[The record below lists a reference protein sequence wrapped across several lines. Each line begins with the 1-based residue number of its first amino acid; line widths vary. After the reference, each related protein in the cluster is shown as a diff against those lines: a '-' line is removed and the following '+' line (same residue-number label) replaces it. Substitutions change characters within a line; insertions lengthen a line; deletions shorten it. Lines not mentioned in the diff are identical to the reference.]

1 MKRSAILFFIVL
13 LHSIASVGQDIFDR
27 DELFLKNLNSLYQD
41 PDQSIRVANF
51 LLSNAKNEIE
61 KSRALYLLAES
72 EKLKGEH
79 SRSIKNLYQAKQA
92 IQGESNTYLVSLI
105 LISISERCR
114 ISGMDDISK
123 NYLKEAE
130 SISRTIASEQQ
141 QTIVKCKILLEQTER
156 YIATEQFEA
165 GLITS
170 KKAEKLLLPYKG
182 VLPVLNATV
191 KNKIGHIY
199 LETDSIGKASAYYE
213 KALEILK
220 KSDLENSS
228 IEATSLYGMGKVGSA
243 NKNFQLAESYYK
255 RALAVRTVEEEQAVI
270 ITKELSEVY
279 KAIDS
284 LSAYRTY
291 YSQSSVLASSISTSE
306 RNVRNTI
313 LSQIEKEQTQQM
325 ESKKDTYIVIGSI
338 LIVIALL
345 SILLYYFYNKKLDRE
360 YARFKE
366 VIAKIEREGKL
377 QAVEKVEKV
386 VVQPNKKIVIPE
398 STERAILE
406 RLEDFERST
415 KFIDA
420 NMSLHLLAK
429 QMKTNTKYISEI
441 IHTSKNKNFNTYI
454 NELRVNYIINLMKT
468 DKKYLTYKVSY
479 LAESCG
485 FSSHSAFTVVFKSI
499 TGITPKQFIT
509 FLKKSTKE
517 NSLSF

>member
-1 MKRSAILFFIVL
+1 MKRSAILFLILL
-13 LHSIASVGQDIFDR
+13 LHSLVSVGQDIFDR
-27 DELFLKNLNSLYQD
+27 EELFLKNLNSLYQD

-79 SRSIKNLYQAKQA
+79 SRSIKNLYLAKQA
-92 IQGESNTYLVSLI
+92 IYGESNPYLVSLI

-130 SISRTIASEQQ
+130 IISRNITSQQ
-141 QTIVKCKILLEQTER
+141 QLSVVNCKILLEQTER
-156 YIATEQFEA
+156 LVASKQLEEA
-165 GLITS
+165 LQTS
-170 KKAEKLLLPYKG
+170 IKAEKVIKPFEALLP
-182 VLPVLNATV
+182 VITATV
-191 KNKIGHIY
+191 KNEIGNIY
-199 LETDSIGKASAYYE
+199 LETDNISKATDYYQR
-213 KALEILK
+213 ALSVVK

-228 IEATSLYGMGKVGSA
+228 VAAVSLFGMGKVSSA
-243 NKNFQLAESYYK
+243 TKNLQLAEDYYK
-255 RALAVRTVEEEQAVI
+255 RALAISTVEEEQTVQ

-279 KAIDS
+279 KTMDS
-284 LSAYRTY
+284 LSEYRKY
-291 YSQSSVLASSISTSE
+291 YSQSSELSSSISASE
-306 RNVRNTI
+306 RKVRNTI
-313 LSQIEKEQTQQM
+313 LSQIEKEQAQQI
-325 ESKKDTYIVIGSI
+325 ESKKGIYFI
-338 LIVIALL
+338 LGGVLIALVLL
-345 SILLYYFYNKKLDRE
+345 SGVLYYFYNKRLDKE

-366 VIAKIEREGKL
+366 VISKIEREEKL
-377 QAVEKVEKV
+377 QTEEAVEKEIV
-386 VVQPNKKIVIPE
+386 PAHKKIVIPE

-406 RLEDFERST
+406 RLEDFEQTT

-420 NMSLHLLAK
+420 NMSLQLLAK

-441 IHTSKNKNFNTYI
+441 IRKYKNKNFNTYI
-454 NELRVNYIINLMKT
+454 NELRVNYIIHLMKT
-468 DKKYLTYKVSY
+468 DKKYLAYKVSY

-509 FLKKSTKE
+509 FLKKSSK
-517 NSLSF
+517 